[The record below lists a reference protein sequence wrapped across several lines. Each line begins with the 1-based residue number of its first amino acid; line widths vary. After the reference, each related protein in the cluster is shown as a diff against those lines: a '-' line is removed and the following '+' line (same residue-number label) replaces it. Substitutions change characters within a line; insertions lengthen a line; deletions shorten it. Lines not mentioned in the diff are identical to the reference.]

1 MFPASRYDRDSL
13 KKTPI
18 QNMQYFDCD
27 KIQFEGPGSKN
38 ALSFKHYNPEELID
52 GKSMKDHLRFAGAY
66 WHVMRNDLS
75 DPFGA
80 GTANMP
86 WDDGSDSVDNAIKR
100 VDVFFEFLEKTGIEY
115 YCWHDRDIAPELNDL
130 SASHAALDAVVAKL
144 KEKQSETGVKLL
156 WGTACLFSH
165 PRYAHG
171 AATSPDASVYAYA
184 GAQVKKA
191 LECTK
196 ELDGLGY
203 TFWGGREGY
212 ATLLNTN
219 MKRELDHLAAFFHM
233 AVDHAKKIGFDGP
246 FYIEPKPR
254 EPSTH
259 QYDSDAAACLNFLRQ
274 YDLMDHF
281 KLNIETN
288 HATLAGHTM
297 EHELTVSAEAGM
309 LGSIDANRGD
319 TLVGWDTDQ
328 FPTDIYLATQVML
341 VVLDM
346 GGLTTGGLNFD
357 AKRRRESHEPIDL
370 IHAHIGGMDAFARG
384 LKIASAIRNDGR
396 LAKFVD
402 ERYGSFN
409 SGIGAD
415 IESGKCS
422 FEDLEKF
429 AFANGEP
436 TLASGRQE
444 MLENLI
450 NEFI

>member
-1 MFPASRYDRDSL
+1 
-13 KKTPI
+13 
-18 QNMQYFDCD
+18 MQYFDCD
-27 KIQFEGPGSKN
+27 KIQYEGPSSKN
-38 ALSFKHYNPEELID
+38 SLAFKHYDADEVIG
-52 GKSMKDHLRFAGAY
+52 GKTMKEHLRFAGAY

-80 GTANMP
+80 GTAHMP
-86 WDDGSDSVDNAIKR
+86 WDDGSDSVENAIKR
-100 VDVFFEFLEKTGIEY
+100 VDVFFEFLDKMGIEY
-115 YCWHDRDIAPELNDL
+115 YCWHDRDIAPELGDL
-130 SASHAALDAVVAKL
+130 AASSAALDEVVAKL
-144 KEKQSETGVKLL
+144 KQKQSETGVKLL

-165 PRYAHG
+165 PRYAQG
-171 AATSPDASVYAYA
+171 AATSPDANVYAYA

-191 LECTK
+191 LEATK

-212 ATLLNTN
+212 STLLNTN
-219 MKRELDHLAAFFHM
+219 MKREIDHLAAFLHM

-259 QYDSDAAACLNFLRQ
+259 QYDSDAAACLNFLRE

-297 EHELTVSAEAGM
+297 EHELTVSANAGM

-319 TLVGWDTDQ
+319 ELIGWDTDQ
-328 FPTDIYLATQVML
+328 FPTDIHLATQVML
-341 VVLDM
+341 VVLEM

-370 IHAHIGGMDAFARG
+370 IHAHLGGMDAFARG
-384 LKIASAIRNDGR
+384 LKIAHAIREDGR
-396 LAKFVD
+396 LGKFVE
-402 ERYGSFN
+402 ERYCSFD
-409 SGIGAD
+409 SGIGAKV
-415 IESGKCS
+415 ESGECS
-422 FEDLEKF
+422 FEDLDAF
-429 AFANGEP
+429 AAANGEP
-436 TLASGRQE
+436 GLASGRQE
-444 MLENLI
+444 LLENLV
-450 NEFI
+450 NEFL

>member
-1 MFPASRYDRDSL
+1 M
-13 KKTPI
+13 
-18 QNMQYFDCD
+18 
-27 KIQFEGPGSKN
+27 FEGTSSKN
-38 ALSFKHYNPEELID
+38 PMAFKHYNAEELID
-52 GKSMKDHLRFAGAY
+52 GKSMKDHLRFAAPY
-66 WHVMRNDLS
+66 WHVMRNELA
-75 DPFGA
+75 DPFGG
-80 GTANMP
+80 GTAQMP
-86 WDDGSDSVDNAIKR
+86 WDDGSNSVENAVAR
-100 VDVFFEFLEKTGIEY
+100 VDVFFEFLDKIGIDY
-115 YCWHDRDIAPELNDL
+115 YCWHDRDIAPEMNDL
-130 SASHAALDAVVAKL
+130 AASNAALDKVVARL
-144 KEKQSETGVKLL
+144 KEKQQETGVELL

-165 PRYAHG
+165 PRYSQG
-171 AATSPDASVYAYA
+171 GATSPNAQVYAYA
-184 GAQVKKA
+184 AAQVKKA

-259 QYDSDAAACLNFLRQ
+259 QYDADSATCLNFLRE

-297 EHELTVSAEAGM
+297 EHELTVCMNADM

-319 TLVGWDTDQ
+319 ELIGWDTDQ
-328 FPTDIYLATQVML
+328 FPTDIYLTTQVML
-341 VVLDM
+341 CVLEM

-370 IHAHIGGMDAFARG
+370 MHAHIGGMDAFARG

-396 LAKFVD
+396 MSEFVQN
-402 ERYGSFN
+402 RYSTFDKD
-409 SGIGAD
+409 IGAKV
-415 IESGKCS
+415 EAGEVS
-422 FEDLEKF
+422 FEDLEKY
-429 AFANGEP
+429 ALSNPEP
-436 TLASGRQE
+436 IVASGRQE
-444 MLENLI
+444 RMENLL